1 MLTFCA
7 FLSYNFKQ
15 TTSTS
20 RVLNNRPFRAIGTKT
35 TGHTVPTC
43 LPIHHFGM
51 IVPKTA
57 CHAESRE
64 AWTGG
69 AEPASVFPVAFLLT
83 HSTFSPGLG
92 ILASG
97 WESPYGLGVILRQT
111 NIVIIV
117 ANGREVTLGVGGAL
131 GQTDIVTAGTLAMT
145 VQLHC

>member
-1 MLTFCA
+1 M
-7 FLSYNFKQ
+7 
-15 TTSTS
+15 
-20 RVLNNRPFRAIGTKT
+20 
-35 TGHTVPTC
+35 
-43 LPIHHFGM
+43 
-51 IVPKTA
+51 
-57 CHAESRE
+57 
-64 AWTGG
+64 
-69 AEPASVFPVAFLLT
+69 AFLLT